1 MKEEERDEIAIW
13 SLTLF
18 VVLTAIVLVSFIV
31 YETPTVLAYFLTM
44 LLFFESIA
52 IVMKI
57 SRDIH
62 E

>member
-31 YETPTVLAYFLTM
+31 YETPTVLAYFLAM